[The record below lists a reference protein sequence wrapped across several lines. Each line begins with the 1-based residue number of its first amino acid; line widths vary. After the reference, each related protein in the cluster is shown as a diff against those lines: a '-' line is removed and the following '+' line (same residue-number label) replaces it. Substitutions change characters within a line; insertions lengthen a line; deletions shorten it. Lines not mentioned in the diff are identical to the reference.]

1 MARFLPGQSGNP
13 SGRPK
18 GTGSVAKLR
27 EAIQE
32 EMPEIIDAVVSAA
45 KAGDI
50 SAAKI
55 LIDKVIPTLKPVN
68 SPRIDGLDV
77 DNVIHIRWA
86 GGD

>member
-1 MARFLPGQSGNP
+1 MAKYLPGQSGNP

-32 EMPEIIDAVVSAA
+32 EMPEIIDTVVSAA

-68 SPRIDGLDV
+68 SPRIDGLDG